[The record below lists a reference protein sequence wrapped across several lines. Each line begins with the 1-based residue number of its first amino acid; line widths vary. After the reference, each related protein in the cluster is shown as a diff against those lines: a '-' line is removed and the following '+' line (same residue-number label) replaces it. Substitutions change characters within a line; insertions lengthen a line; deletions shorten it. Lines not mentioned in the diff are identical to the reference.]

1 MDGCPLRFAFTM
13 LRILAPILLITLCG
27 SAARQAHRAPTPV
40 EATDASFPTIGPV
53 VSVVSLLATVD
64 SDGHISETK
73 VLDSIGSTS
82 DGERYQGTLIGY
94 VEDSIA
100 AVKRW
105 RFSPAIDSSSLKPTR
120 SLTSISFLYDRVFGT
135 GTILPIMRTR
145 PAQSFND
152 MPPLPS
158 KVWRADYPVNSIGIG
173 TVVLK
178 LRIEVSGSISDVE
191 VIKSVPSLDEPSINA
206 VRKWQFQP
214 ARHDGKP
221 VGSTT
226 VVAFVF
232 LPL

>member
-1 MDGCPLRFAFTM
+1 M

-158 KVWRADYPVNSIGIG
+158 WTNHPSTQY
-173 TVVLK
+173 
-178 LRIEVSGSISDVE
+178 ESGSFNPRDTTGSLSDPQLLW
-191 VIKSVPSLDEPSINA
+191 PSFSCPFSLANQSDHNHRLFREYSPC
-206 VRKWQFQP
+206 R
-214 ARHDGKP
+214 R
-221 VGSTT
+221 
-226 VVAFVF
+226 
-232 LPL
+232 